1 MTDIKNSVLAK
12 GFATDKQAE
21 ADGLWK
27 THPETGVRVKL
38 RRTTHALYKAALRRH
53 FKKIRHLGAN
63 VPPELEN
70 DVKFRAAADGM
81 VTDWEVP
88 GVPYSNENVLAAFK
102 EFPDFYDWCEE
113 EAGSFENYRLQA
125 VEEDAGPLSPS
136 SDGPANGAIP
146 QSSPSS
152 NDGPLGGTL

>member
-12 GFATDKQAE
+12 GFATNKEAE
-21 ADGLWK
+21 RDGLWK
-27 THPETGVRVKL
+27 THPETGARVKL
-38 RRTTHALYKAALRRH
+38 RRTTHTLYKAALRRH
-53 FKKIRHLGAN
+53 FKKIRHLGQN

-70 DVKFRAAADGM
+70 DVKYRAGAEAM

-88 GVPYSNENVLAAFK
+88 GVPHSQENVLAAFK

-113 EAGSFENYRLQA
+113 EAGSFENYRVQA

-136 SDGPANGAIP
+136 FDGIENGATL
-146 QSSPSS
+146 QSSHSS
-152 NDGPLGGTL
+152 NDAPHAAIL